1 MKPRAKLTRGGR
13 WVLGLTLLL
22 VWPTPEVSAQDRDTA
37 ITYQGR
43 LMEAGDPA
51 EGPVDV
57 EFRLFESAE
66 GSEQVGPP
74 LVVDDLVLSDG
85 LFTVDLDFGE
95 DAFDGGERWL
105 EITVNGARLE
115 PRQPL
120 QPAPYAHF
128 ALAGNAGPEG
138 PQGEPGPQGP
148 QGEPGPEGPAGPQ
161 GEPGPEGPAGLQGEA
176 GPEGPQG
183 PQGEP
188 GPEGPQGPQG
198 EPGPEG
204 PQGETGPEGPQ
215 GETGP
220 EGPQGPQGEPGPQGP
235 QGEPGPEGPAGPQG
249 EPGPEGPQGPQGD
262 PGPQGPEGASPFSLV
277 GDNAVYTQGNVGIG
291 TDSPDEGL
299 HVNGNVKA
307 TGWIGSDDGPI
318 ELHAHGGRV
327 LRMESNEASPNI
339 IGGYSGNTVASDVV
353 GAVIAGGGQE
363 ESAHEVSG
371 AYAAIGGGLD
381 HTVSGAQA
389 TVSGGW
395 VNTASGDYA
404 TVGGGERNIA
414 SGLYATVGGG
424 SGNRASGLLSTIAGG
439 SSNIASG
446 ARSTVGGGEVNTV
459 SGDYATVAG
468 GSGNRAAGD
477 YSFAAGLLATVQEN
491 HDGAFVW
498 ADSFG
503 YSVRSPGADTFSVQ
517 AGNGIWFGTNHN
529 PSIPSGRFINTSTGG
544 YLSTGGNWVNSSDRN
559 EKTALESV
567 DSREVLTKVADLPIT
582 TWRYHNQAEDQR
594 HMGPMAQDFHRLFGL
609 GNDETSISTV
619 DTAGVSLAA
628 IQGLHEVVEEQ
639 KQTIAVQAAQMEAL
653 EDRLADLER
662 EPARGFGF
670 AGMTGGALLTALAI
684 GAGYGRQRRLS

>member
-22 VWPTPEVSAQDRDTA
+22 VWPTPEVLAQDRDSA

-51 EGPVDV
+51 GGPVDV
-57 EFRLFESAE
+57 EFRLFETAE

-74 LVVDDLVLSDG
+74 LVVDDLVLRDG

-105 EITVNGARLE
+105 EIAVNGARLE
-115 PRQPL
+115 PRQPI

-128 ALAGNAGPEG
+128 ALAGNE
-138 PQGEPGPQGP
+138 
-148 QGEPGPEGPAGPQ
+148 
-161 GEPGPEGPAGLQGEA
+161 

-204 PQGETGPEGPQ
+204 PVGPRGEPGPEGPVGPQ
-215 GETGP
+215 GEPGP
-220 EGPQGPQGEPGPQGP
+220 EGPQGPQGEPGPEGP
-235 QGEPGPEGPAGPQG
+235 QGPQG

-277 GDNAVYTQGNVGIG
+277 GNHAVYTQGNVGIG

-307 TGWIGSDDGPI
+307 TGWIGSDEGPV
-318 ELHAHGGRV
+318 ELHAHGVRG
-327 LRMESNEASPNI
+327 LRLEFDEASPNI

-353 GAVIAGGGQE
+353 GAVIAGGGLE
-363 ESAHEVSG
+363 DLEHRVSDS
-371 AYAAIGGGLD
+371 YTFIGGGANN
-381 HTVSGAQA
+381 TASGSVS
-389 TVSGGW
+389 TISGG
-395 VNTASGDYA
+395 VSNTASGSISTVAGGGNNTASGDYA
-404 TVGGGERNIA
+404 TVGGGWANTT
-414 SGLYATVGGG
+414 SGDYATVGGG
-424 SGNRASGLLSTIAGG
+424 EF
-439 SSNIASG
+439 NIASG
-446 ARSTVGGGEVNTV
+446 H
-459 SGDYATVAG
+459 YATVAG
-468 GSGNRAAGD
+468 GERNRAAAD
-477 YSFAAGLLATVQEN
+477 YSFAAGRMAFVRED
-491 HDGAFVW
+491 HFGAFVW
-498 ADSFG
+498 ADSSATSG
-503 YSVRSPGADTFSVQ
+503 SSVLSPGPRTFSVR
-517 AGNGIWFGTNHN
+517 ARNGVWFGTDNN

-544 YLSTGGNWVNSSDRN
+544 YLSTGGNWVNSSDRH

-567 DSREVLTKVADLPIT
+567 DSREVLTKVADLPIA

-594 HMGPMAQDFHRLFGL
+594 HMGPMAQDFHALFGL
-609 GNDETSISTV
+609 GAGDTSISTV

-639 KQTIAVQAAQMEAL
+639 KQTIAVQAAKMEAL

-670 AGMTGGALLTALAI
+670 ANMTGGALLTALAI